1 MFIGDGSNRMVGKSG
16 IFQNHLGLFSNKFLG
31 RVPTGNRIGSR
42 RSFLGGVGSEKRL
55 YDVLAGTGL
64 EVMVSQHHANN
75 ISGGGPFDQNSNSQK
90 SNLSGALQAEDKY
103 TPGQTKHL
111 TLANH
116 QRNLQNS
123 NIGHNHLSGI
133 SNLLIPKKL
142 NHCQIPNNIA
152 SNFKQ
157 KIGSFPALPDSQ
169 KLVSNSAR
177 QIGSFGEYSQIPQQ
191 YSIHP
196 FSSAQ
201 KVQMHKDRSKSNS
214 KSKSKSKNFE
224 PFLENIREDSERIP
238 ESNRPNSQK
247 DGSRESLL
255 ERDSL
260 FKGFVV
266 RRNVFI
272 GEGVSPAIPAD
283 LEPNFDS
290 KRNQK
295 VRNELEF
302 DRNLNPFMITEQEVT
317 YFFGGRHV
325 NLIFNMGFGCLE
337 YISKKN
343 HNKKMILDLSLIY
356 ISNM

>member
-1 MFIGDGSNRMVGKSG
+1 MFIGDGSSRMVGKSG

-31 RVPTGNRIGSR
+31 RGPTGTRMGSR
-42 RSFLGGVGSEKRL
+42 RSFLGGIGSEKRL

-75 ISGGGPFDQNSNSQK
+75 IAGIGPFEQNSNSQK

-103 TPGQTKHL
+103 FPTQTKHL

-116 QRNLQNS
+116 QRNLQNPS
-123 NIGHNHLSGI
+123 ISQNQVSGI

-142 NHCQIPNNIA
+142 NHGQIPTPMT
-152 SNFKQ
+152 SNFNQ

-177 QIGSFGEYSQIPQQ
+177 QIGSFGENSQIPQH

-196 FSSAQ
+196 FSSGQ
-201 KVQMHKDRSKSNS
+201 KVQRDRSKSNS
-214 KSKSKSKNFE
+214 KSKSKSKHFE

-272 GEGVSPAIPAD
+272 GEGVSSAIPAD

-290 KRNQK
+290 QRVMPSAVVREFHVDSKPNNYARNG
-295 VRNELEF
+295 LER
-302 DRNLNPFMITEQEVT
+302 DQNMNPFVMIARDHEVT
-317 YFFGGRHV
+317 Y
-325 NLIFNMGFGCLE
+325 LIR
-337 YISKKN
+337 
-343 HNKKMILDLSLIY
+343 
-356 ISNM
+356 